1 MEKREVSVLIPYK
14 VKDGNIF
21 VFLQKRADDAKI
33 LPGYFAFFGGKIE
46 VGESPDQALK
56 REIQEE
62 LGFVVRQCEFLGKY
76 PFKDNKYVAHVYFL
90 EVGDNFENEIK
101 IMEGDYGKFF
111 SEAQMTTEPMMLDS
125 DKSIVK
131 DLYQLLSKKYDGK

>member
-1 MEKREVSVLIPYK
+1 MRKVSVLIPYK

-21 VFLQKRADDAKI
+21 VFLQKRADNAKI
-33 LPGYFAFFGGKIE
+33 LPGYLAFLGGKIE
-46 VGESPDQALK
+46 DGESPARALE

-62 LGFVVRQCEFLGKY
+62 LGFTLEGYELLGEY
-76 PFKDNKYVAHVYFL
+76 DFIDNRYLAHVYFL
-90 EVGDNFENEIK
+90 KIDDTFEQRIK

-111 SEAQMTTEPMMLDS
+111 SEGQVIKEPMMLES

-131 DLYQLLSKKYDGK
+131 DLYKLLGGK